1 MYLIFVE
8 KHEVPS
14 FRILTMV
21 IEYRLLSQLKRLKAI
36 KYVFQY
42 DADLL
47 IFVRIVHNISSS
59 HCANLR
65 VTIACL

>member
-8 KHEVPS
+8 KHKVPS
-14 FRILTMV
+14 FRFLTMV
-21 IEYRLLSQLKRLKAI
+21 IEYRLLSQLKRIKAI
-36 KYVFQY
+36 SLFQY

-65 VTIACL
+65 VTIACF